1 MHLSISFSLYVYFCV
16 CVHIYL
22 AHRRIRPR
30 GRRRVG
36 RWSVAV
42 CGPALYY
49 YHEDFSVRMVEWLEI
64 LRAQG
69 FARVF
74 LSVTDIHPNLE
85 RVLRY
90 YEAQGFVG
98 MVRFSYPEPY
108 VNEPSIRRW
117 ELVAS
122 TCMITNTC
130 TYVHTHTHKHN
141 AHIHADLSVFISICV
156 SLLLPICAYPII
168 TVFSIKI
175 RVGNRR
181 AKPCP
186 LSTGNIDICLFSIFH
201 NWLFCHLLKYI
212 LRKLLPWYITL
223 FDRYT

>member
-1 MHLSISFSLYVYFCV
+1 MRQRHL
-16 CVHIYL
+16 
-22 AHRRIRPR
+22 R
-30 GRRRVG
+30 GEPCLGPTSASRRVG

-117 ELVAS
+117 DLPLSCARTHVPRIKCVCVCVCAIHVEQIAEGL
-122 TCMITNTC
+122 TKGRTNKRTNTPQ
-130 TYVHTHTHKHN
+130 
-141 AHIHADLSVFISICV
+141 DF
-156 SLLLPICAYPII
+156 LLYCFFRPY
-168 TVFSIKI
+168 KI
-175 RVGNRR
+175 
-181 AKPCP
+181 
-186 LSTGNIDICLFSIFH
+186 
-201 NWLFCHLLKYI
+201 
-212 LRKLLPWYITL
+212 
-223 FDRYT
+223 